1 MTLGALHQRFLQHCA
16 VEKRLRP
23 MTIASYRS
31 DFGLF
36 LEFLRRR
43 ARGRGRPS
51 RTLSPPGRG
60 QGEGRAPGLRAFT
73 TALIR
78 DYQQHMATR
87 RWSINTVRRRLVELN
102 RFAGWLVE
110 RQYLTRSP
118 MIGVSVPRRERR
130 LPRVLDWSQVEQ
142 IVAGER
148 KPRDRAILAL
158 LAYGGLRRGE
168 VMAADV
174 GDYSREAPSLM
185 VRGKGNKDRVVPL
198 HPTAQAAL
206 DAYLATRRGLTLEH
220 PLFVNWRG
228 RITKQVVVLLCKR
241 VSRRIGR
248 RLHPHLFRHTFAT
261 ELLNRRA
268 DLRVIQ
274 KLLGHESLATTE
286 IHTHVSPDRQREAV
300 ELLGV
305 LPW

>member
-1 MTLGALHQRFLQHCA
+1 MTLAALHARFLQHCA

-23 MTIASYRS
+23 MTIKSYRS

-36 LEFLRRR
+36 LVFLRRR
-43 ARGRGRPS
+43 RRRSSA
-51 RTLSPPGRG
+51 LSPPGRG
-60 QGEGRAPGLRAFT
+60 QGEGPAPGLRSFT
-73 TALIR
+73 TAVIR
-78 DYQQHMATR
+78 DYQQYMATR
-87 RWSINTVRRRLVELN
+87 RWSTNTVRRRLVELN

-110 RQYLTRSP
+110 RRYLQRSP

-130 LPRVLDWSQVEQ
+130 LPRVLDWSQVEA

-158 LAYGGLRRGE
+158 LGYGGLRRGE

-174 GDYSREAPSLM
+174 GDYAREASSLM
-185 VRGKGNKDRVVPL
+185 VHGKGNKDRVVPL
-198 HPTAQAAL
+198 HGTAQAAL
-206 DAYLATRRGLTLEH
+206 DAYLATRPGLGPEH
-220 PLFVNWRG
+220 PLFVSWRG
-228 RITKQVVVLLCKR
+228 RITKQVMVLLCKR
-241 VSRRIGR
+241 VGRRIGR

-286 IHTHVSPDRQREAV
+286 IYTHVSPERQREAV
-300 ELLGV
+300 ALLGV
-305 LPW
+305 LPGGR

>member
-1 MTLGALHQRFLQHCA
+1 MTLATLHARFLQHCA

-23 MTIASYRS
+23 MTIKSYRS

-36 LEFLRRR
+36 LYFLRRR
-43 ARGRGRPS
+43 RRS
-51 RTLSPPGRG
+51 QTLSPPGRG
-60 QGEGRAPGLRAFT
+60 QGEGPKLRSLTPAV
-73 TALIR
+73 IR
-78 DYQQHMATR
+78 DYQAHMA
-87 RWSINTVRRRLVELN
+87 
-102 RFAGWLVE
+102 
-110 RQYLTRSP
+110 TRSP
-118 MIGVSVPRRERR
+118 MIGISVPRRERH

-185 VRGKGNKDRVVPL
+185 VHRKGNKDRVVPL
-198 HPTAQAAL
+198 HAVAQGAL
-206 DAYLATRRGLTLEH
+206 DAYLATRRGLAPEH
-220 PLFVNWRG
+220 PLFVSWRG
-228 RITKQVVVLLCKR
+228 RITKQVMVLLCKR

-261 ELLNRRA
+261 EPLNRRA

-274 KLLGHESLATTE
+274 RCSGTSRWPPPRSTRT
-286 IHTHVSPDRQREAV
+286 
-300 ELLGV
+300 
-305 LPW
+305 

>member
-1 MTLGALHQRFLQHCA
+1 MTLAALLARFLQHCA

-23 MTIASYRS
+23 MTIQSYRS

-36 LEFLRRR
+36 LQFLRRR
-43 ARGRGRPS
+43 SQP
-51 RTLSPPGRG
+51 LSPQGRG
-60 QGEGRAPGLRAFT
+60 QGEGPRVVKAPGLRRFT

-78 DYQQHMATR
+78 DCR
-87 RWSINTVRRRLVELN
+87 
-102 RFAGWLVE
+102 
-110 RQYLTRSP
+110 YLQRSP
-118 MIGVSVPRRERR
+118 MIGISVPRRERR
-130 LPRVLDWSQVEQ
+130 LPRVLAWSQVEQ
-142 IVAGER
+142 IVAGEP
-148 KPRDRAILAL
+148 KPRDHAILAL

-174 GDYSREAPSLM
+174 GDYSREAPSLL
-185 VRGKGNKDRVVPL
+185 VHGKGNKDRVVPL
-198 HPTAQAAL
+198 HAVAQAAL
-206 DAYLATRRGLTLEH
+206 DAYLATRRGLAPEH
-220 PLFVNWRG
+220 PLFVSWRG

-274 KLLGHESLATTE
+274 ILLGHESLATTE
-286 IHTHVSPDRQREAV
+286 IYTHVSPERGREAV

-305 LPW
+305 SPGGR

>member
-1 MTLGALHQRFLQHCA
+1 MNTLAALHARFLQHCA

-23 MTIASYRS
+23 MTIKSYRS

-36 LEFLRRR
+36 LSFVRRR
-43 ARGRGRPS
+43 RIPG
-51 RTLSPPGRG
+51 RTLSPQGRG
-60 QGEGRAPGLRAFT
+60 QGRAISLRTFT
-73 TALIR
+73 TPLIR
-78 DYQQHMATR
+78 DYQAHMAAR
-87 RWSINTVRRRLVELN
+87 RWSVNTVRRRLVELN

-110 RQYLTRSP
+110 RRYLQRNP
-118 MIGVSVPRRERR
+118 MIGISVPRRERR

-185 VRGKGNKDRVVPL
+185 VHGKGNKDRVVPL
-198 HPTAQAAL
+198 HAVAQAAL
-206 DAYLATRRGLTLEH
+206 DAYLATRPGLGPAQ
-220 PLFVNWRG
+220 PLFVSWRG

-274 KLLGHESLATTE
+274 TLLGHESLATTE
-286 IHTHVSPDRQREAV
+286 IYTHVSPERGREAV
-300 ELLGV
+300 KLLRGST
-305 LPW
+305 L

>member
-1 MTLGALHQRFLQHCA
+1 MTLATLHARFLQHCA

-23 MTIASYRS
+23 MTIKSYRS

-36 LEFLRRR
+36 LQFLRRR
-43 ARGRGRPS
+43 RRS
-51 RTLSPPGRG
+51 QTLSPPGRG
-60 QGEGRAPGLRAFT
+60 QGEGPTLRSLT
-73 TALIR
+73 TAVIR
-78 DYQQHMATR
+78 DYQAHMATR
-87 RWSINTVRRRLVELN
+87 RWSVNTVRRRLVELN

-110 RQYLTRSP
+110 RRYLQRSP
-118 MIGVSVPRRERR
+118 MIGISVPRRERR
-130 LPRVLDWSQVEQ
+130 LPRVLAWSQVEQ
-142 IVAGER
+142 IVADER

-185 VRGKGNKDRVVPL
+185 VHGKGNKDRVVPL
-198 HPTAQAAL
+198 HAVVAQAAL
-206 DAYLATRRGLTLEH
+206 DAYLATRRGLAPEH
-220 PLFVNWRG
+220 PLFVSWRG
-228 RITKQVVVLLCKR
+228 RITKQVMVLLCKR

-274 KLLGHESLATTE
+274 TLLGHESLATTE
-286 IHTHVSPDRQREAV
+286 IYTHVSPERGREAV

-305 LPW
+305 SPSGR

>member
-1 MTLGALHQRFLQHCA
+1 MTLATLHARFLQHCT

-23 MTIASYRS
+23 MTIKSYRS

-36 LEFLRRR
+36 LQFLRRR
-43 ARGRGRPS
+43 RSSP
-51 RTLSPPGRG
+51 LSPPGRG
-60 QGEGRAPGLRAFT
+60 QGEGP
-73 TALIR
+73 
-78 DYQQHMATR
+78 TR
-87 RWSINTVRRRLVELN
+87 RSLVELN

-110 RQYLTRSP
+110 RRYLQRSP
-118 MIGVSVPRRERR
+118 MIGISVPRRERR

-148 KPRDRAILAL
+148 KPRDRAILAV

-174 GDYSREAPSLM
+174 ADYSREAPSLM
-185 VRGKGNKDRVVPL
+185 VHGKGNKDRVVPL

-206 DAYLATRRGLTLEH
+206 DAYLATRRGLGPEH
-220 PLFVNWRG
+220 PLFVSWRG
-228 RITKQVVVLLCKR
+228 RITKQVMVLLCKR

-274 KLLGHESLATTE
+274 KLLGHESFGDDGDLHAREHGAAAGSGGAAGGIAGSTSLTSAGSPRGATTGARAW
-286 IHTHVSPDRQREAV
+286 TLSRAV
-300 ELLGV
+300 GCQLFA
-305 LPW
+305 

>member
-1 MTLGALHQRFLQHCA
+1 MTLAVLHARFLQHCA

-23 MTIASYRS
+23 MTIKSYRS

-36 LEFLRRR
+36 LQFLRRR
-43 ARGRGRPS
+43 S
-51 RTLSPPGRG
+51 RTLSPQGRG
-60 QGEGRAPGLRAFT
+60 PGEGPGLRTFT

-78 DYQQHMATR
+78 DYQAHMATR
-87 RWSINTVRRRLVELN
+87 LWSVNTVRRRLVELN

-110 RQYLTRSP
+110 RRYLQRSP
-118 MIGVSVPRRERR
+118 MIGISVPRRERR

-142 IVAGER
+142 IVAGES

-174 GDYSREAPSLM
+174 GDYSREAPSLL
-185 VRGKGNKDRVVPL
+185 VHGKGNKDRVVPL
-198 HPTAQAAL
+198 HAVAQTAL
-206 DAYLATRRGLTLEH
+206 DAYLATRRGLAPEQ
-220 PLFVNWRG
+220 PLFVSWRG

-274 KLLGHESLATTE
+274 ILLGHESGEDYAY
-286 IHTHVSPDRQREAV
+286 SADRFIAINLPKPLEKALFEAA
-300 ELLGV
+300 
-305 LPW
+305 P

>member
-1 MTLGALHQRFLQHCA
+1 MTLAFLHARFLQHCA
-16 VEKRLRP
+16 VEKRLR
-23 MTIASYRS
+23 S

-36 LEFLRRR
+36 LQFLRRR
-43 ARGRGRPS
+43 S
-51 RTLSPPGRG
+51 KTLSPPGRG
-60 QGEGRAPGLRAFT
+60 QGEGSRAKGPGLRRFS
-73 TALIR
+73 TAAIR
-78 DYQQHMATR
+78 DYQAHMATR
-87 RWSINTVRRRLVELN
+87 RWSVNTVRRRLVELN

-110 RQYLTRSP
+110 RRYLQRSP
-118 MIGVSVPRRERR
+118 MIGISVPRRERR

-158 LAYGGLRRGE
+158 LAYGGFRRGE

-185 VRGKGNKDRVVPL
+185 VHGKGNKDRVVPL
-198 HPTAQAAL
+198 HAVAQGAL
-206 DAYLATRRGLTLEH
+206 DAYLATRRDLAPEQ
-220 PLFVNWRG
+220 PLFVSWRG

-241 VSRRIGR
+241 VSRRVGR

-274 KLLGHESLATTE
+274 TLLGHESLATTE
-286 IHTHVSPDRQREAV
+286 IYTHVSPERGREAV

-305 LPW
+305 SPSLPR

>member
-1 MTLGALHQRFLQHCA
+1 MTLATLHARFLQHCT

-23 MTIASYRS
+23 MTIKSYRS
-31 DFGLF
+31 DFRLF
-36 LEFLRRR
+36 LHFLHRR
-43 ARGRGRPS
+43 S
-51 RTLSPPGRG
+51 KTLSPRGRG
-60 QGEGRAPGLRAFT
+60 QGEGPRVKGPDLRRFT
-73 TALIR
+73 PAVIR
-78 DYQQHMATR
+78 GYQAHMATR
-87 RWSINTVRRRLVELN
+87 RWSVNTVRRRLVELN

-110 RQYLTRSP
+110 RRYLQRSP

-174 GDYSREAPSLM
+174 GDYSREAPSLL
-185 VRGKGNKDRVVPL
+185 VHGKGNKDRVVPL
-198 HPTAQAAL
+198 HAVAQTAL
-206 DAYLATRRGLTLEH
+206 DAYLATRHGLAPEQ
-220 PLFVNWRG
+220 PLFLSWRG

-274 KLLGHESLATTE
+274 TLLGHESLATSV
-286 IHTHVSPDRQREAV
+286 IYTHVSPERGREAV
-300 ELLGV
+300 ELLRVSPGGR
-305 LPW
+305 

>member
-1 MTLGALHQRFLQHCA
+1 
-16 VEKRLRP
+16 

-36 LEFLRRR
+36 LEFLRLR
-43 ARGRGRPS
+43 ARGRGR
-51 RTLSPPGRG
+51 G
-60 QGEGRAPGLRAFT
+60 GRARSRRLRTDAVGLRAFT

-87 RWSINTVRRRLVELN
+87 HWSINTVRRRLVELS

-110 RQYLTRSP
+110 RRHLQRSP

-142 IVAGER
+142 IVAAER
-148 KPRDRAILAL
+148 KRRDRAILAL

-185 VRGKGNKDRVVPL
+185 VHGKGARKRAPISPGHSPYRLAKDIGVQPRRIREIVRG
-198 HPTAQAAL
+198 
-206 DAYLATRRGLTLEH
+206 RRGVTADTALRLARYFSTSERFWLNLQAGHDLEIERDR
-220 PLFVNWRG
+220 LGARLYKDVR
-228 RITKQVVVLLCKR
+228 VLAK
-241 VSRRIGR
+241 G
-248 RLHPHLFRHTFAT
+248 
-261 ELLNRRA
+261 
-268 DLRVIQ
+268 
-274 KLLGHESLATTE
+274 
-286 IHTHVSPDRQREAV
+286 
-300 ELLGV
+300 
-305 LPW
+305 

>member
-1 MTLGALHQRFLQHCA
+1 MTLAALHARFLQHCA

-23 MTIASYRS
+23 MTIKSYRS
-31 DFGLF
+31 DFRLF
-36 LEFLRRR
+36 LQFLRRR
-43 ARGRGRPS
+43 SRP
-51 RTLSPPGRG
+51 LSPKGRG
-60 QGEGRAPGLRAFT
+60 QGEGPRVVKGPTLRTFT
-73 TALIR
+73 TTLIR
-78 DYQQHMATR
+78 DYQAHMATR
-87 RWSINTVRRRLVELN
+87 RWSVNTVRRRLVELN

-110 RQYLTRSP
+110 RRYLQRSP
-118 MIGVSVPRRERR
+118 MIGISVPRRERR

-142 IVAGER
+142 IVADER

-185 VRGKGNKDRVVPL
+185 VHGKGNKDRVVPL
-198 HPTAQAAL
+198 HAVAQAAL
-206 DAYLATRRGLTLEH
+206 DAYLATRRGLAPEH
-220 PLFVNWRG
+220 PLFVSWRG

-274 KLLGHESLATTE
+274 TLLGHESLATTE
-286 IHTHVSPDRQREAV
+286 IYTHVSPERGRETV

-305 LPW
+305 SPGGR

>member
-1 MTLGALHQRFLQHCA
+1 
-16 VEKRLRP
+16 
-23 MTIASYRS
+23 
-31 DFGLF
+31 
-36 LEFLRRR
+36 
-43 ARGRGRPS
+43 
-51 RTLSPPGRG
+51 
-60 QGEGRAPGLRAFT
+60 
-73 TALIR
+73 
-78 DYQQHMATR
+78 MATR

-110 RQYLTRSP
+110 RRYLQRSP
-118 MIGVSVPRRERR
+118 MIGISVPRRERR

-168 VMAADV
+168 VLAADV
-174 GDYSREAPSLM
+174 GDYSRGAPSLL
-185 VRGKGNKDRVVPL
+185 VHGKGNKDRVVPL
-198 HPTAQAAL
+198 HAAVQTAL
-206 DAYLATRRGLTLEH
+206 DTYLATRRGLAPEQ
-220 PLFVNWRG
+220 PLFVSWRG

-274 KLLGHESLATTE
+274 TLLGHESLATTE
-286 IHTHVSPDRQREAV
+286 IYTHVSPERGREAV

-305 LPW
+305 SPGGR

>member
-1 MTLGALHQRFLQHCA
+1 MTLAALHARFLQHCA

-23 MTIASYRS
+23 MTIKSYRS

-36 LEFLRRR
+36 LEFARRR
-43 ARGRGRPS
+43 RS
-51 RTLSPPGRG
+51 RTLSPQGRG
-60 QGEGRAPGLRAFT
+60 QGEGAPGLRAFT
-73 TALIR
+73 TTLIR
-78 DYQQHMATR
+78 DYQAHMTTR
-87 RWSINTVRRRLVELN
+87 RWSVNTVRRRLVELN

-110 RQYLTRSP
+110 RRYLGRSP

-185 VRGKGNKDRVVPL
+185 VHGKGNKDRVVPL
-198 HPTAQAAL
+198 HPTARAAL
-206 DAYLATRRGLTLEH
+206 DAYLATRPGLGPEH
-220 PLFVNWRG
+220 ALFVSWRG

-286 IHTHVSPDRQREAV
+286 IYTHVSPERQREAV

-305 LPW
+305 SPGGR